1 MIKHSFIDNALYGTE
16 DVNNIT
22 KNLVGAGIA
31 PFPTKDTYTAE
42 DLNGLTSALVGSGT
56 SLGGCKCTVSGTTVT
71 VAPGII
77 YFANGVVMTVDSEN
91 GGAGH
96 LITVPVSTAGYVYAV
111 YSTAVQTA
119 DIVFGET
126 LPTSETVVALCQ
138 LTADGDIYDKRVFA
152 RSKVATLGTNATMQ
166 ADMEWCD
173 MREVRDGDHLARLGQ
188 PRQAPA
194 DLDRRRS
201 PDAGIHL
208 VER

>member
-56 SLGGCKCTVSGTTVT
+56 SLDGCKCTVSGTTVT

-96 LITVPVSTAGYVYAV
+96 LITVPASTAGYVYAV
-111 YSTAVQTA
+111 CNTAVQTA
-119 DIVFGET
+119 EIKFAAA
-126 LPTSETVVALCQ
+126 LPISGDYVALCE

-152 RSKVATLGTNATMQ
+152 RSKVAYF
-166 ADMEWCD
+166 
-173 MREVRDGDHLARLGQ
+173 
-188 PRQAPA
+188 
-194 DLDRRRS
+194 
-201 PDAGIHL
+201 GIY
-208 VER
+208 VIMMSDI